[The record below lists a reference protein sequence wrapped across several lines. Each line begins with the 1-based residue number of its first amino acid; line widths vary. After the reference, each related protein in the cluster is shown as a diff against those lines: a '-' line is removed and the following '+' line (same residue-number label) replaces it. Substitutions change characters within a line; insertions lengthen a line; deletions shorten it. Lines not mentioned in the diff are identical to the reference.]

1 MSARHKLEQTIE
13 ALPLTERE
21 SLLSFVEKSISDEYD
36 RLAAASIAEDMRM
49 IERHLARNPITDD
62 QMHELQGSV
71 EAEYQPWDQVRQV
84 ILAQLRR
91 GE

>member
-36 RLAAASIAEDMRM
+36 RLAAASVAEDMRM
-49 IERHLARNPITDD
+49 IERHLAQQPFTND
-62 QMHELQGSV
+62 QMHDLQDSV
-71 EAEYQPWDQVRQV
+71 QAEHQPWDQVRQV
-84 ILAQLRR
+84 ILGQLRR